1 MYNDII
7 TAISTVG
14 FPIFACCAM
23 GFGLYKFILMH
34 REEVGELRD
43 TIEKNTEAL
52 IQLVTIIDRRD
63 NDEQ

>member
-1 MYNDII
+1 MSNEII

-23 GFGLYKFILMH
+23 GLGLYKFVLMH
-34 REEVGELRD
+34 REEVGELRE

-63 NDEQ
+63 KDE

>member
-1 MYNDII
+1 MPNDIV
-7 TAISTVG
+7 TTISSVG

-23 GFGLYKFILMH
+23 GWGFFNFVKMH

-52 IQLVTIIDRRD
+52 IKLVTIIDH
-63 NDEQ
+63 NKEE

>member
-1 MYNDII
+1 MYNDVI

-23 GFGLYKFILMH
+23 GFGLYKFMIMH
-34 REEVGELRD
+34 REEVSELRD

-52 IQLVTIIDRRD
+52 IQLVTIIDRRGK
-63 NDEQ
+63 DE